1 MAFTTKWYAAD
12 FHFGHAA
19 ALAWGLPSRSFSTA
33 EDMDAAIIATVNE
46 RVGAADLL
54 YILGDFAVSADA
66 EYVAHCFHALR
77 GRKLLVV
84 GNHDVD
90 NKGRIKPALAALP
103 WDAPPVGSMETK
115 DGGQRVWLSHYA
127 HRVWPASHYGAW
139 HFFGHSHGALPSVG
153 RSRDVGIDLADMAF
167 GPRTF
172 AQLTAGMECQS
183 SPVTL

>member
-1 MAFTTKWYAAD
+1 MGFTTKHYCAD

-19 ALAWGLPSRSFSTA
+19 ALKWGLPTRSFASV
-33 EDMDAAIIATVNE
+33 EDMDTAIIERVNE

-66 EYVAHCFHALR
+66 EYVAHCFHSMR
-77 GRKLLVV
+77 GRKVLVV
-84 GNHDVD
+84 GNHDTD
-90 NKGRIKPALAALP
+90 NKGRLKPALAGLP
-103 WDAPPVGSMETK
+103 WDVPPSSALETK
-115 DGGQRVWLSHYA
+115 DGGQRLYLAHYA

-153 RSRDVGIDLADMAF
+153 RSRDVGIDLADMDF

-172 AQLTAGMECQS
+172 AALTAGMECQ
-183 SPVTL
+183 PQVTM